1 MKVFYSSL
9 LFIVLFLGIG
19 FFSPEEFS
27 AVTSQI
33 FTLITNDWGWL
44 YLVVVLGILIFV
56 VYLAFSPFGKVRL
69 GKDEDRPEYSNFSWF
84 AMLFSAGMG
93 IGLVF
98 WGVAE
103 PAFHFSSPPIGI
115 EAYSLDAAAASFRYV
130 FLHWGFHPWAV
141 YAIVGLSLAYV
152 TYRKDMPCLI
162 SSIVK
167 PIMAEKPF
175 KIAGGVI
182 DTLALLITVFGVA
195 TSLGMGALQVAGGLS
210 SLFNFSNTFLVQVVI
225 ILVITVMFLISATTG
240 LNKGIRILSNS
251 NIIIALS
258 LLAFVFIFG
267 PTAFIIK
274 LFFNTLGGYLNS
286 FLTLSLPL
294 DPFVKDPWVGDWT
307 IFYWAWWVSWGPFVG
322 TFIARVSKGRTIKE
336 FVLGVLIV
344 PAGFCFIWFS
354 VFGGTALYHEIFQN
368 IDIVS
373 AVSSDVAVG
382 LFVTLANLPFGSL
395 ISLIAIVLITT
406 FFVTSA
412 DSATFVLGMYSQ
424 NGKLNPDNWIKIVWG
439 VTLSLMAILL
449 LNSGGL
455 EAMRNT
461 SIMMALPFLLVLIV
475 ICVAIAKE
483 LNDEQKNKLSE

>member
-1 MKVFYSSL
+1 
-9 LFIVLFLGIG
+9 
-19 FFSPEEFS
+19 
-27 AVTSQI
+27 
-33 FTLITNDWGWL
+33 
-44 YLVVVLGILIFV
+44 
-56 VYLAFSPFGKVRL
+56 
-69 GKDEDRPEYSNFSWF
+69 
-84 AMLFSAGMG
+84 
-93 IGLVF
+93 
-98 WGVAE
+98 
-103 PAFHFSSPPIGI
+103 
-115 EAYSLDAAAASFRYV
+115 
-130 FLHWGFHPWAV
+130 
-141 YAIVGLSLAYV
+141 
-152 TYRKDMPCLI
+152 
-162 SSIVK
+162 
-167 PIMAEKPF
+167 
-175 KIAGGVI
+175 
-182 DTLALLITVFGVA
+182 
-195 TSLGMGALQVAGGLS
+195 
-210 SLFNFSNTFLVQVVI
+210 
-225 ILVITVMFLISATTG
+225 LISATTG

>member
-19 FFSPEEFS
+19 FFSPDEFA
-27 AVTSQI
+27 AVTGFL
-33 FTLITNDWGWL
+33 FTVITNDWGWL
-44 YLVVVLGILIFV
+44 YLVVVLGVLFFV
-56 VYLAFSPFGKVRL
+56 LYLAFSRYGHIRL
-69 GKDEDRPEYSNFSWF
+69 GKNEDRPEYSNFSWF

-103 PAFHFSSPPIGI
+103 PVFHFSAPPIGI
-115 EAYSLDAAAASFRYV
+115 EANSLDAAASSFKFV

-152 TYRKDMPCLI
+152 TYRKDLPCLI
-162 SSIVK
+162 SSIFK
-167 PIMAEKPF
+167 PFLPEKQF
-175 KIAGGVI
+175 KIAGGII
-182 DTLALLITVFGVA
+182 DTLSLLITVFGVA
-195 TSLGMGALQVAGGLS
+195 TSLGMGALQVAGGLTGI
-210 SLFNFSNTFLVQVVI
+210 FNLPNSIWVQVII
-225 ILVITVMFLISATTG
+225 ILVITVMFLLSATTG

-258 LLAFVFIFG
+258 LLFFVFLFG
-267 PTAFIIK
+267 PTAFLIK
-274 LFFNTLGGYLNS
+274 LFFNTLGGYLGN

-294 DPFVKDPWVGDWT
+294 DPFLKDPWVGDWT

-322 TFIARVSKGRTIKE
+322 TFIARVSKGRRIKE

-354 VFGGTALYHEIFQN
+354 VFGGTALYQEIFQGF
-368 IDIVS
+368 DIVS
-373 AVSSDVAVG
+373 VVNSDVAVG
-382 LFVTLANLPFGSL
+382 LFVTLAHLPFGSL
-395 ISLIAIVLITT
+395 ISLIAILLITT

-424 NGKLNPDNWIKIVWG
+424 QGKLNPDNWIKIVWG
-439 VTLSLMAILL
+439 LILSLMAILL

-461 SIMMALPFLLVLIV
+461 SIMMALPFLFVMIF
-475 ICVAIAKE
+475 ICVSIGKS
-483 LNDEQKNKLSE
+483 LKDEI

>member
-240 LNKGIRILSNS
+240 LNKGIRILSNRTS
-251 NIIIALS
+251 
-258 LLAFVFIFG
+258 
-267 PTAFIIK
+267 
-274 LFFNTLGGYLNS
+274 
-286 FLTLSLPL
+286 SLP
-294 DPFVKDPWVGDWT
+294 
-307 IFYWAWWVSWGPFVG
+307 
-322 TFIARVSKGRTIKE
+322 
-336 FVLGVLIV
+336 
-344 PAGFCFIWFS
+344 
-354 VFGGTALYHEIFQN
+354 
-368 IDIVS
+368 
-373 AVSSDVAVG
+373 
-382 LFVTLANLPFGSL
+382 
-395 ISLIAIVLITT
+395 
-406 FFVTSA
+406 
-412 DSATFVLGMYSQ
+412 
-424 NGKLNPDNWIKIVWG
+424 
-439 VTLSLMAILL
+439 
-449 LNSGGL
+449 
-455 EAMRNT
+455 
-461 SIMMALPFLLVLIV
+461 
-475 ICVAIAKE
+475 
-483 LNDEQKNKLSE
+483 